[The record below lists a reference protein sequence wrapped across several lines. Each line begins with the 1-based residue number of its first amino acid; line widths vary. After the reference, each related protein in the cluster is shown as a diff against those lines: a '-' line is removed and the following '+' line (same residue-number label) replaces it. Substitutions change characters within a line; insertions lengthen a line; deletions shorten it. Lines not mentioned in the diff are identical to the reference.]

1 MADEIV
7 YIPYGDQE
15 ISLQEA
21 LTLMDNNVDPYLNSR
36 IWARNN
42 KKRNIWKQAYNELRK
57 RNILGASKNGNK
69 WDIHYDGEEIP
80 ISTYSPVQQQIWGDV
95 ANFIQQQMSTIT
107 PRKKENAEEKKE
119 EAKKKNKF
127 NADIFEND
135 LAKYIGNQE
144 YAGRESKAWLPEWLN
159 KDTVENDIYGTSKR
173 QAALAT
179 YLQQYRDQL
188 KKDDYD
194 FENSPYGSY
203 EEFNNRLNTAVK
215 ALQNPEW
222 NQEDK
227 DALNRLGLNREVW
240 LSTGENA
247 PVQYTDGEG
256 NVHTI
261 TRAQYNA
268 LVAEQEAAVAA
279 AKIKTAQEAEETKQK
294 EEAAKKFEE
303 VNRMKAAASKY
314 KSMWTGT
321 APQMA
326 GVADF
331 ANISEIQ
338 NTNDIIPYLRKQLSN
353 VKTTSMF
360 KIKKNLIHG
369 GYKIAYDNK
378 LLKPISEETWQ
389 ALRKMKGSERYEGGK
404 NKLYQIEGIN
414 NIIYNAYLN
423 KIIFLSEDAP
433 VRRDA
438 IQQYKKYREQQYQ
451 NAKDQF
457 FTKNPWGYKQGG
469 TLNNL
474 DIIIEN
480 FLNK

>member
-21 LTLMDNNVDPYLNSR
+21 LTLMDTNVDPYLNSR
-36 IWARNN
+36 MWARNN

-57 RNILGASKNGNK
+57 RNILGASKNGDK

-144 YAGRESKAWLPEWLN
+144 YAGRESKVWLPEWLN
-159 KDTVENDIYGTSKR
+159 KDAVENDIYGTSKR

-279 AKIKTAQEAEETKQK
+279 AKIKAAQEAGETKQK
-294 EEAAKKFEE
+294 EEQAKKLEAI
-303 VNRMKAAASKY
+303 NKMRAAANKY
-314 KSMWTGT
+314 KLLYINS
-321 APQMA
+321 APNMF
-326 GVADF
+326 GIGDF

-338 NTNDIIPYLRKQLSN
+338 SEKDIIPYLRKQLEN
-353 VKTTSMF
+353 VKTKQDYLNKS
-360 KIKKNLIHG
+360 NLIHG
-369 GYKIAYDNK
+369 GYKFAFDKK
-378 LLKPISEETWQ
+378 LLKPISDEAWA
-389 ALRKMKGSERYEGGK
+389 ALRRFKGTERYEGGK
-404 NKLYQIEGIN
+404 QYLHQIEGIN
-414 NIIYNAYLN
+414 NVIYNSYLN
-423 KIIFLSEDAP
+423 KIIFLGEDNSIK
-433 VRRDA
+433 DT
-438 IQQYKKYREQQYQ
+438 IQNYRKKLEKANTEYQKKKYSGP
-451 NAKDQF
+451 
-457 FTKNPWGYKQGG
+457 TMVTHKQGG

-474 DIIIEN
+474 DTIIEN